1 MTDDDDGD
9 RSDKEI
15 ARIQRTS
22 DAIPISQHIATSR
35 KHLLENCLKFRKMI
49 ADTQIENLRDLG
61 LRHAQ
66 RSLLKLRKWRDE
78 HRT

>member
-1 MTDDDDGD
+1 MIDDDGD
-9 RSDKEI
+9 RSDKET
-15 ARIQRTS
+15 ARIQRQS

-35 KHLLENCLKFRKMI
+35 QHLLANCLKFRKMI

-66 RSLLKLRKWRDE
+66 RDLLKLRKWRDE
-78 HRT
+78 HRA